1 MPQHPLG
8 QLSPEDFI
16 HRLEILR
23 REAVHT
29 KSGYTISFI
38 FPSSVTSP
46 AVELP
51 FSLLLVMFSS
61 PRARSL
67 PQNLPRCGQLLRL
80 HSARS

>member
-51 FSLLLVMFSS
+51 FSLLLFSS
-61 PRARSL
+61 PRAQSL

>member
-1 MPQHPLG
+1 MPQHPLR

-51 FSLLLVMFSS
+51 FSLLLFSS
-61 PRARSL
+61 PRAQSL

>member
-38 FPSSVTSP
+38 FPSPRTFHVVASCSDCT
-46 AVELP
+46 LP
-51 FSLLLVMFSS
+51 DPNTFLPLLLRVASS
-61 PRARSL
+61 LDECNGAVI
-67 PQNLPRCGQLLRL
+67 PQP
-80 HSARS
+80 